1 MDITFQLLLLAHIG
15 ALVFGTAT
23 AIAMPVI
30 MSRMAGATPDG
41 RQMLGGIGQRLAK
54 NSRLAFVVLLV
65 TGVGMV
71 FARYGGVDGLGVWF
85 WVKMGFVALV
95 IVMMIAAALLKPG
108 TIKPVVQMWVMRIA
122 LTGII
127 VAAVFAFN

>member
-1 MDITFQLLLLAHIG
+1 MDITFELLLLAHIG

-30 MSRMAGATPDG
+30 MSRMAAATPDG
-41 RQMLGGIGQRLAK
+41 RQMLGGIGQRLGK
-54 NSRLAFVVLLV
+54 NSQIAFVVLLI

-85 WVKMGFVALV
+85 WVKMAFVALV
-95 IVMMIAAALLKPG
+95 IVMMILGALLKPG

-122 LTGII
+122 LIGII
-127 VAAVFAFN
+127 VSAVFAFN